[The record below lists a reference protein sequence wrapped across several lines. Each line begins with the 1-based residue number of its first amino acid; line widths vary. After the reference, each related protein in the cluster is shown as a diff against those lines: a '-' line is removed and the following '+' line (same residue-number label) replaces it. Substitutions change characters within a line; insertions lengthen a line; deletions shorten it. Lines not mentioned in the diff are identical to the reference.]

1 MYIILINIFIF
12 KIFENCFIESLDEIL
27 SVATFQNKFE
37 TPWRKLIQYIF
48 KQYTDGMNLEE
59 INHLEP
65 TGNNSLTI
73 QNII

>member
-1 MYIILINIFIF
+1 VVT
-12 KIFENCFIESLDEIL
+12 FE
-27 SVATFQNKFE
+27 NKFE